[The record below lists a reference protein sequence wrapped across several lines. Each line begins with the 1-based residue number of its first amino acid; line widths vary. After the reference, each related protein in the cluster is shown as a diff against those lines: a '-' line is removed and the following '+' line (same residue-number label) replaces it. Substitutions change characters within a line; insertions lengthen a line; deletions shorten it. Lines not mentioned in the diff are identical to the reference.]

1 MKKLLLIFFTFSF
14 SLFTCLHVH
23 AQNLVPNPSFEQ
35 YDSCPDNTDC
45 NLSDA
50 IGWNCHGSCVVYFN
64 SCAPNN
70 YYNYN
75 GVPYNAAGFQYPA
88 SGNAYIAEYF
98 YRPNSGY
105 DRGYAEAKL
114 ISPLVINTKYYVTFK
129 ISLSDI
135 DSGLWYN
142 CAVNKEG
149 ALFTTI
155 PLNYDTMLTLPQNH
169 VQIYTNI
176 IISDTLNWTTI
187 QSSFIADSAYNYI
200 IIGNF
205 FPDSAISKIIFYQD
219 PDTAA
224 AYYIDDVCVSTD
236 STYCADWTGINDN
249 IHLSNSSFVKIFPNP
264 FSNEANLSISCPK
277 NSPFSLIIYNPLG
290 QIVRKINNI
299 KANNV
304 VIRKENLPNGIY
316 FYTLSNQTDI
326 IKNGKFIIQ

>member
-1 MKKLLLIFFTFSF
+1 MKKLLLLFFTFSL
-14 SLFTCLHVH
+14 SLFMYLQVH

-50 IGWNCHGSCVVYFN
+50 IGWSCYNSCVVYFN
-64 SCAPNN
+64 SCAPNS

-75 GVPYNAAGFQYPA
+75 GVPYNPAGFQYPA
-88 SGNAYIAEYF
+88 SGNAYVGEAF

-105 DRGYAEAKL
+105 DRGYSEIKL
-114 ISPLVINTKYYVTFK
+114 ISSLVINTKYYVTFK
-129 ISLSDI
+129 VSLTSI
-135 DSGLWYN
+135 DSVDGYN

-155 PLNYDTMLTLPQNH
+155 PINCDTMLTPPPNH
-169 VQIYTNI
+169 VKVYTNTI
-176 IISDTLNWTTI
+176 ITDTLNWTTI
-187 QSSFIADSAYNYI
+187 QGSFIADSTYKYI

-205 FPDSAISKIIFYQD
+205 FADTATNKIIFFQD
-219 PDTAA
+219 IDTGA
-224 AYYIDDVCVSTD
+224 AYYIDDVCVSAD
-236 STYCADWTGINDN
+236 STYCANWTGINDN
-249 IHLSNSSFVKIFPNP
+249 IHPSNSSFVKIFPNP